1 MQMKR
6 FNVFGVLARA
16 IPFLVYLPA
25 GSVFTSRL
33 ASERKKKKNE
43 EKENIIWTTMLKNYG
58 DAKESPMVVCMA
70 L

>member
-33 ASERKKKKNE
+33 ASERKKKKT
-43 EKENIIWTTMLKNYG
+43 KKKKT
-58 DAKESPMVVCMA
+58 
-70 L
+70 